1 MTSPRPAGA
10 VRHPGRPGQGRS
22 GGSGSQGQWPMPD
35 RSIIGTVLGIPPV
48 AALGVAVA
56 FTGLGVLIDVLRSG
70 TAGIVFK
77 VGFFTG
83 CLLAVMWVR
92 RRSLFLPIVQP
103 PLLVAVLVPVMV
115 LLVGPSRSGG
125 GTTETLLLVGAPLIN
140 SFPTMATTT
149 AVVVGIGIGRL
160 LLQRNDDPELRLGR
174 LAGRD
179 RAAQGRG
186 GPAGRAPGRREPK
199 PTVAEEARRRAREKR
214 LEADRAGRE
223 GGRVSDPRGSGGAR
237 GEGRTSRSPRQS

>member
-1 MTSPRPAGA
+1 
-10 VRHPGRPGQGRS
+10 
-22 GGSGSQGQWPMPD
+22 MPD
-35 RSIIGTVLGIPPV
+35 RSIIGTVLGVPPV

-70 TAGIVFK
+70 TVGIVFK
-77 VGFFTG
+77 IGFFTG

-103 PLLVAVLVPVMV
+103 PLLVAILVPVLV
-115 LLVGPSRSGG
+115 LLVGPPRSGG
-125 GTTETLLLVGAPLIN
+125 GMTATLLLVGAPLIN

-160 LLQRNDDPELRLGR
+160 LLQRGDDPELRLSR
-174 LAGRD
+174 LAG
-179 RAAQGRG
+179 
-186 GPAGRAPGRREPK
+186 APTKKLPK
-199 PTVAEEARRRAREKR
+199 QPKMSVADAAREKARAKR
-214 LEADRAGRE
+214 LEAERAGRDP
-223 GGRVSDPRGSGGAR
+223 VSERRASGAAR